1 MLLFLCLDII
11 AIAFGIMEDSS
22 GTAGGGGEMRNENS
36 AQKYLL
42 VDLLELKQISYDGFY
57 IKVYPFI
64 ICYFLEIPHGTK
76 VSTLCLLD

>member
-1 MLLFLCLDII
+1 
-11 AIAFGIMEDSS
+11 MEDSS
-22 GTAGGGGEMRNENS
+22 GTAGAGGEMRNEKS

-76 VSTLCLLD
+76 VSTLLFARLMLSLHLVSNRY

>member
-1 MLLFLCLDII
+1 
-11 AIAFGIMEDSS
+11 
-22 GTAGGGGEMRNENS
+22 MRNEKS

-64 ICYFLEIPHGTK
+64 ICYFFRDSTWNKSFDFVFARLMLSLHL
-76 VSTLCLLD
+76 VSNRY